1 MSQNGTVLQ
10 IDVDGEIQKIV
21 RQLNDLP
28 TQLKAPTVLARAMN
42 MTANE
47 MKRKMGQR
55 ARKR

>member
-1 MSQNGTVLQ
+1 MSENGAILQ

-42 MTANE
+42 LTAN
-47 MKRKMGQR
+47 
-55 ARKR
+55 